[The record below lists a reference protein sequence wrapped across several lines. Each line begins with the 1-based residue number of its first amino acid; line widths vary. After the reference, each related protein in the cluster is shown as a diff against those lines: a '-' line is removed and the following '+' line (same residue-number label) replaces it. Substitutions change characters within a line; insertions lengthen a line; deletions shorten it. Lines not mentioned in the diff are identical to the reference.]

1 MHKKLVERKAG
12 RQQLLMPA
20 QNRLT
25 RQQGAEPEHSGRYR
39 DLIGSGLF
47 HCACCGN
54 VLVSSHA
61 KIVATYEWPEF
72 LDPKANEHIRTAN
85 DILYRTVR
93 NDVLC
98 SNCNARLG
106 YVCNDGRLPAGVNYF
121 INSVVL
127 TFDESGSRNAETA
140 LASNERIAS

>member
-1 MHKKLVERKAG
+1 MRKKLDERKADRG
-12 RQQLLMPA
+12 QQLLMPA
-20 QNRLT
+20 QNQLT
-25 RQQGAEPEHSGRYR
+25 RQHSAEPEHSGRYR

-85 DILYRTVR
+85 DILYRTSGMMCCAATVT
-93 NDVLC
+93 
-98 SNCNARLG
+98 
-106 YVCNDGRLPAGVNYF
+106 PT
-121 INSVVL
+121 SVTCAMTGGCL
-127 TFDESGSRNAETA
+127 Q
-140 LASNERIAS
+140 ASITS